1 MLRLDLVQIVLVE
14 IVTLLWC
21 VLLSFL
27 NLLFRSHVLFTKLL
41 WDTKYWQI
49 LFSCPEVSML
59 YIATHRR
66 YTSTVPPLMLC
77 ALLCVVLCAFA
88 PWPRAL

>member
-49 LFSCPEVSML
+49 LFSCPEVSMFYCVQHL
-59 YIATHRR
+59 KSLI
-66 YTSTVPPLMLC
+66 L
-77 ALLCVVLCAFA
+77 ALKEVVIFISNVNNEL
-88 PWPRAL
+88 